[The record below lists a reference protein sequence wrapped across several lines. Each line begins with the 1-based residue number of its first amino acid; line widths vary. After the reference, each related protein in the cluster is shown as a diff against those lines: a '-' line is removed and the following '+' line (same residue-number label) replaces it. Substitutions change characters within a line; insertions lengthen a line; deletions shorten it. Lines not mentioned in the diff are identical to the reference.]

1 MKESG
6 AEVSVSVKKRG
17 QVGGSMA
24 DPKVCVSLEGTT
36 VKEMADEAARANLAG
51 ADYVEVRFDRLY
63 LKRPE
68 AQPVE
73 DENGEVKHVMPPETE
88 WPIRDMATIDVDASI
103 QSLKESIP
111 LPVIFTVRS
120 SDEGGHYP
128 GDEGQRHEILQ
139 KGIASGVNTV
149 DLELSIDESVR
160 SNLLEQASAG
170 GVSVIS
176 SIHDV
181 NTTPSAEELVSMVNE
196 HATEGEV
203 FKFCGTVNDHQD
215 ALQIVEASYELK
227 GSNHAFSMMA
237 LGNGGDWARLH
248 APVLG
253 QSLVYAT
260 LRSEF
265 KLSNKG
271 LVNIRDLKNAWA
283 LMEY

>member
-1 MKESG
+1 
-6 AEVSVSVKKRG
+6 
-17 QVGGSMA
+17 MA

-63 LKRPE
+63 IKRPE
-68 AQPVE
+68 AQAVE
-73 DENGEVKHVMPPETE
+73 DENGEVKHVMPPESE
-88 WPIRDMATIDVDASI
+88 WPARDMDSIDVDVSI
-103 QSLKESIP
+103 QNLKESIP
-111 LPVIFTVRS
+111 LPVVFTVRPH
-120 SDEGGHYP
+120 DEGGYYP
-128 GDEGQRHEILQ
+128 GDDAQRHDVLTKAIE
-139 KGIASGVNTV
+139 SGVNTV
-149 DLELSIDESVR
+149 DLELAIDAEKRSLLVQQANDANVR
-160 SNLLEQASAG
+160 
-170 GVSVIS
+170 VIS
-176 SIHDV
+176 SIH
-181 NTTPSAEELVSMVNE
+181 NTSTTPSAEELVAMVNE
-196 HATEGEV
+196 NAKEGEL

-215 ALQIVEASYELK
+215 ALQIVEASFELRN
-227 GSNHAFSMMA
+227 SPLAFSMMA

-253 QSLVYAT
+253 QSMVYAT

>member
-1 MKESG
+1 M
-6 AEVSVSVKKRG
+6 
-17 QVGGSMA
+17 
-24 DPKVCVSLEGTT
+24 
-36 VKEMADEAARANLAG
+36 KEMADEAARANLAG
-51 ADYVEVRFDRLY
+51 ADFVEVRFDRLY

-73 DENGEVKHVMPPETE
+73 GEDGEVKHVMPPETE
-88 WPIRDMATIDVDASI
+88 WPVREMDSIDVDASI
-103 QSLKESIP
+103 QNLKESIP
-111 LPVIFTVRS
+111 LPVIFTVRPA
-120 SDEGGHYP
+120 DEGGYYP
-128 GDEGQRHEILQ
+128 GEANQRHEILE
-139 KGIASGVNTV
+139 KAIASGVNSV
-149 DLELSIDESVR
+149 DFELSIEDGIRSELLSKANTAGVR
-160 SNLLEQASAG
+160 
-170 GVSVIS
+170 VIS
-176 SIHDV
+176 SIHDTT
-181 NTTPSAEELVSMVNE
+181 TTPSAEELVTMVNE
-196 HATEGEV
+196 HSKEGEV

-227 GSNHAFSMMA
+227 SSKHAFSMMA

-271 LVNIRDLKNAWA
+271 LVNIRDLKNAWT

>member
-1 MKESG
+1 
-6 AEVSVSVKKRG
+6 
-17 QVGGSMA
+17 MA

-51 ADYVEVRFDRLY
+51 ADFVEVRFDRLY

-68 AQPVE
+68 AEAVE
-73 DENGEVKHVMPPETE
+73 DENGEVKHIMPPDSE
-88 WPIRDMATIDVDASI
+88 WPVRDLETIDVEESI

-111 LPVIFTVRS
+111 LPVIFAVRPGE
-120 SDEGGHYP
+120 EGGHYP
-128 GDEGQRHEILQ
+128 GDEASRIAVLE
-139 KGIASGVNTV
+139 KAIASGVNSI
-149 DLELSIDESVR
+149 DLELSIEEGAR
-160 SNLLEQASAG
+160 SSLLEKASSTN
-170 GVSVIS
+170 VSVIT
-176 SIHDV
+176 SIH
-181 NTTPSAEELVSMVNE
+181 NTSTTPSADELVAMVKE
-196 HATEGEV
+196 HAKDGEI

-215 ALQIVEASYELK
+215 ALQIVEASHELK
-227 GSNHAFSMMA
+227 TSSHAYAMMA

>member
-1 MKESG
+1 
-6 AEVSVSVKKRG
+6 
-17 QVGGSMA
+17 MA

-51 ADYVEVRFDRLY
+51 ADFVEVRFDRLY

-68 AQPVE
+68 AEAVE
-73 DENGEVKHVMPPETE
+73 DEDGEVKHIMPPDSE
-88 WPIRDMATIDVDASI
+88 WPVREMDSIDVDESI
-103 QSLKESIP
+103 QNLKESIP
-111 LPVIFTVRS
+111 LPVIFTVRPRE
-120 SDEGGHYP
+120 EGGYYP
-128 GDEGQRHEILQ
+128 GGEDERITVLEKAID
-139 KGIASGVNTV
+139 SGVNSI
-149 DLELSIDESVR
+149 DLELSIEEGAR
-160 SNLLEQASAG
+160 SSLLEKATSSK
-170 GVSVIS
+170 VSIIS
-176 SIHDV
+176 SIH
-181 NTTPSAEELVSMVNE
+181 NTSTTPSADELVSVVKE
-196 HATEGEV
+196 HSKEGEI

-215 ALQIVEASYELK
+215 ALQIVEASHELK
-227 GSNHAFSMMA
+227 TSSHAYAMMA

-271 LVNIRDLKNAWA
+271 LVNIRDLKNAWT

>member
-1 MKESG
+1 
-6 AEVSVSVKKRG
+6 
-17 QVGGSMA
+17 MA

-51 ADYVEVRFDRLY
+51 ADFVEVRFDRLY

-68 AQPVE
+68 AEAVE
-73 DENGEVKHVMPPETE
+73 DENGEVKHIMPPDSE
-88 WPIRDMATIDVDASI
+88 WPVREIESIDVEESI

-111 LPVIFTVRS
+111 LPVIFTVRPKE
-120 SDEGGHYP
+120 EGGHYP
-128 GDEGQRHEILQ
+128 GEESQRIDILE
-139 KGIASGVNTV
+139 KGIASGVNSI
-149 DLELSIDESVR
+149 DLELSIDEEAR
-160 SNLLEQASAG
+160 SSLLEKAASAK
-170 GVSVIS
+170 VNIIS
-176 SIHDV
+176 SIHDTS
-181 NTTPSAEELVSMVNE
+181 TTPSAEELVNMVKEN
-196 HATEGEV
+196 AKEGEI

-215 ALQIVEASYELK
+215 ALQIVEASHELRT
-227 GSNHAFSMMA
+227 SPHAYAMMA

-271 LVNIRDLKNAWA
+271 LVNIRDLKNAWT

>member
-1 MKESG
+1 
-6 AEVSVSVKKRG
+6 
-17 QVGGSMA
+17 MA

-51 ADYVEVRFDRLY
+51 ADFVEVRFDRLY
-63 LKRPE
+63 LKKPEPE
-68 AQPVE
+68 AVE
-73 DENGEVKHVMPPETE
+73 DENGEVKHVMPPESE
-88 WPIRDMATIDVDASI
+88 WPVRDSESVDVDESI

-111 LPVIFTVRS
+111 LPVIFTVRPK
-120 SDEGGHYP
+120 DEGGHYP
-128 GDEGQRHEILQ
+128 DGEGQRMTILD
-139 KGIASGVNTV
+139 KAIGSGVNTI
-149 DLELSIDESVR
+149 DLELSIEESAR
-160 SNLLEQASAG
+160 SDLLEKAAAAK
-170 GVSVIS
+170 VNVIS
-176 SIHDV
+176 SIH
-181 NTTPSAEELVSMVNE
+181 NTSTTPSADELVGMVKE
-196 HATEGEV
+196 HAKEGEI

-215 ALQIVEASYELK
+215 ALQIVEASHELK
-227 GSNHAFSMMA
+227 TSPHAFAMMA

-271 LVNIRDLKNAWA
+271 LVNIRDLKNAWE

>member
-1 MKESG
+1 MSG
-6 AEVSVSVKKRG
+6 
-17 QVGGSMA
+17 
-24 DPKVCVSLEGTT
+24 PKVCVSLDGTT

-51 ADYVEVRFDRLY
+51 ADFVEVRFDRLY

-68 AQPVE
+68 PQEIE
-73 DENGEVKHVMPPETE
+73 DEEGEIKRVLAPEDE
-88 WPIRDMATIDVDASI
+88 WPVREMAEIDVDESI

-120 SDEGGHYP
+120 REEGGHYP
-128 GDEGQRHEILQ
+128 SSEEDRCGVLEKAIQ
-139 KGIASGVNTV
+139 SGVNTV
-149 DLELSIDESVR
+149 DVELSIEASQRDS
-160 SNLLEQASAG
+160 LLEMATSKK
-170 GVSVIS
+170 VNVIS
-176 SIHDV
+176 SIH
-181 NTTPSAEELVSMVNE
+181 NTSTTPSAEDLVSMVNE
-196 HATEGEV
+196 HSVEGQI

-227 GSNHAFSMMA
+227 DSKHSFSLMA

-253 QSLVYAT
+253 QALVYAT
-260 LRSEF
+260 LRNEF

-271 LVNIRDLKNAWA
+271 LVNIRDLKNAWT

>member
-1 MKESG
+1 
-6 AEVSVSVKKRG
+6 
-17 QVGGSMA
+17 MA

-51 ADYVEVRFDRLY
+51 ADFVEVRFDRLY
-63 LKRPE
+63 LKKPDAE
-68 AQPVE
+68 PVE
-73 DENGEVKHVMPPETE
+73 DENGEVKNVMPPDNE
-88 WPIRDMATIDVDASI
+88 WPVRDMDSIDVDESI

-111 LPVIFTVRS
+111 LPVIFTVRPKE
-120 SDEGGHYP
+120 EGGHYP
-128 GDEGQRHEILQ
+128 GDEGQRITVLE
-139 KGIASGVNTV
+139 KAIASGVNSI
-149 DLELSIDESVR
+149 DLELSIEEGARSSLVEKATAGKVR
-160 SNLLEQASAG
+160 I
-170 GVSVIS
+170 IS
-176 SIHDV
+176 SIH
-181 NTTPSAEELVSMVNE
+181 NTTTTPSADELVGMVNDN
-196 HATEGEV
+196 AREGEI

-215 ALQIVEASYELK
+215 ALQIVEASHELK
-227 GSNHAFSMMA
+227 TSPHAYSMMA

-271 LVNIRDLKNAWA
+271 LVNIRDLKNAWT